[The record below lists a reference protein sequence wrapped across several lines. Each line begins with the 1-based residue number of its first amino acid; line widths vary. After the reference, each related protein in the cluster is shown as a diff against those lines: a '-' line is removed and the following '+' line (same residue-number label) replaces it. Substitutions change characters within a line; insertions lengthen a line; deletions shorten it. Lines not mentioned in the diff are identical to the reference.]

1 MKKYITL
8 LILSLSINLS
18 AQFSILNI
26 SPSDGSTSLSQS
38 EIISVEF
45 SQSLDTTKGF
55 KIFQDYFTNAISQDS
70 IWYSSDLKTVFIKVN
85 LDLDKNYY
93 FLVFSA
99 TSQNEVKLANP
110 SVVYFTRASTLT
122 GSTVSG
128 VVSAAENSGLDF
140 SKTIVALSSTQIG
153 DGDPMIEIAAF
164 ANSVGEYSI
173 PFVDNGDYYPLAAND
188 ANGDGLL
195 DPSGGDAFS
204 FLDLITISGDM
215 SGLNF
220 VLDIPEPISLL
231 RAKEI
236 ADSLSLELF
245 PGNSYLKRII
255 TYNTDTL
262 GNVGEWE
269 FQFITDS
276 VNKVSQLK
284 IDQFGHRLENRYDE
298 WEYQSLFNMDFLPDL
313 GNSVNLAVFFAN
325 AEASG
330 GTEFRKQNKPDNL
343 ELSIEMQ
350 LADQRYSYL
359 SYTNPDTSKHV
370 MWAVS
375 YRWYEQDSEQNW
387 QMESELVFFGDFETG
402 AILITDL
409 KDEGLQLPNYFTL
422 EQNYPNPFNPTTS
435 ISYRIAKR
443 GAVNITVY
451 DLLGNK
457 IKTLVNEIKPTGN
470 YTTSFNALNYPSGAY
485 FYQMKT
491 ENYISTK
498 KMLLLK

>member
-140 SKTIVALSSTQIG
+140 SKTMVALSSTQIG

-173 PFVDNGDYYPLAAND
+173 PFVNNGDYYPLAAND

-220 VLDIPEPISLL
+220 VLDIP
-231 RAKEI
+231 
-236 ADSLSLELF
+236 
-245 PGNSYLKRII
+245 
-255 TYNTDTL
+255 
-262 GNVGEWE
+262 
-269 FQFITDS
+269 
-276 VNKVSQLK
+276 
-284 IDQFGHRLENRYDE
+284 
-298 WEYQSLFNMDFLPDL
+298 
-313 GNSVNLAVFFAN
+313 
-325 AEASG
+325 
-330 GTEFRKQNKPDNL
+330 
-343 ELSIEMQ
+343 
-350 LADQRYSYL
+350 
-359 SYTNPDTSKHV
+359 
-370 MWAVS
+370 
-375 YRWYEQDSEQNW
+375 
-387 QMESELVFFGDFETG
+387 
-402 AILITDL
+402 
-409 KDEGLQLPNYFTL
+409 
-422 EQNYPNPFNPTTS
+422 
-435 ISYRIAKR
+435 
-443 GAVNITVY
+443 
-451 DLLGNK
+451 
-457 IKTLVNEIKPTGN
+457 
-470 YTTSFNALNYPSGAY
+470 
-485 FYQMKT
+485 
-491 ENYISTK
+491 
-498 KMLLLK
+498 